1 MRLEILYP
9 TYEGP
14 TLENDETQISDT
26 IKTEEVARLAGKM
39 AATLVLTHGYVMP
52 GAEIAT
58 LDATLAL
65 VEVPDTIE
73 QGKNAQ
79 NN

>member
-39 AATLVLTHGYVMP
+39 AATLVFTHGYVMP